1 LDRRDFFARVS
12 AVGAAGLKLSSGAT
26 PKSAQAAGFVVRAVE
41 KTTRTVT
48 YRVKGFTC
56 ITCSVGLEVM
66 LRGLNG
72 VTRANA
78 SYPANNVVIAFDEHV
93 TSEKTLKEFI
103 TACGF
108 SVA

>member
-1 LDRRDFFARVS
+1 MDRRNFLARMT
-12 AVGAAGLKLSSGAT
+12 AAGAAGLELSSGAT
-26 PKSAQAAGFVVRAVE
+26 PKSAQAAGSVVRAVE
-41 KTTRTVT
+41 NETRAVT
-48 YRVKGFTC
+48 YKVKGFTC

-78 SYPANNVVIAFDEHV
+78 SYPANNVVIGFDEHV

-108 SVA
+108 AVA